1 MDQSIELGQK
11 EVIKPIKLTNYKMSL
26 IQKDKTSLK
35 RLKQFIWLYLIL
47 LIFEGALR
55 KWVLPGLATPLLVA
69 RDPVAVILIIMA
81 WRNGF
86 LGRNIYVTIMVL
98 VSILALF
105 TALFAGHGNLVVA
118 LYGVRTL
125 VLHFPVIFI
134 IGNVFDRDDVIKI
147 GKFIV
152 WVTIP
157 ITVLLISQF
166 YSPQSAWVNKGIGGD
181 TIQGFQGA
189 LGFFRPS
196 ATFSFSNGTALF
208 YSFAACFIFYFWL
221 SPNKSVNKLL
231 LISASTALA
240 MSIPLSISRSLLFFI
255 LVTVGFIIIGVS
267 RTPRSMF
274 RIILITFAVIGL
286 FALLSQVSIFQTA
299 TEALTTRFTQASDS
313 EGGLQGTLGSRYIGG
328 LANSFDSDY
337 NRNGEI
343 PLFGYGI
350 GMGTNVG
357 SQLLTGKVD
366 FLIAEGE
373 WGRLIGEMGLFMG
386 ITVIVIRIMVC
397 VKLGMASFKR
407 LKFGDFLPWI
417 LLSYCLL
424 TLPQGQWSQPTS
436 LGFSIIAGGL
446 TLAALRI
453 PAPPKLQPVGK

>member
-1 MDQSIELGQK
+1 MDQSIESDRK
-11 EVIKPIKLTNYKMSL
+11 EVIKHIKLTNYKVTL
-26 IQKDKTSLK
+26 LQQEKIALK
-35 RLKQFIWLYLIL
+35 RLKQLVWLYIL
-47 LIFEGALR
+47 LLVFEGALR
-55 KWVLPGLATPLLVA
+55 KWVLPGLATPLLLA
-69 RDPVAVILIIMA
+69 RDPVAIVLIIMA

-86 LGRNIYVTIMVL
+86 LGRNLYVTIMVL

-105 TALFAGHGNLVVA
+105 TALFAGHGNLIVA

-125 VLHFPVIFI
+125 MLHFPVIFI

-152 WVTIP
+152 WATIP
-157 ITVLLISQF
+157 ITILLIFQF
-166 YSPQSAWVNKGIGGD
+166 YSPQTAWVNKGIGGD
-181 TIQGFQGA
+181 TVQGFQGA

-208 YSFAACFIFYFWL
+208 YSFAACYIFYFWL
-221 SPNKSVNKLL
+221 TPNKSVNKIL

-255 LVTVGFIIIGVS
+255 LVTVSFIIIGVS

-274 RIILITFAVIGL
+274 RIILITIAVMGL
-286 FALLSQVSIFQTA
+286 FALLSQLSIFQTA
-299 TEALTTRFTQASDS
+299 TEALTTRFTQASSS
-313 EGGLQGTLGSRYIGG
+313 EGGLQGTLGDRYIGG
-328 LANSFDSDY
+328 LLGAFDSD
-337 NRNGEI
+337 NQKTGEI

-373 WGRLIGEMGLFMG
+373 WGRLIGELGLFMG
-386 ITVIVIRIMVC
+386 GIVIAIRIIVC
-397 VKLGMASFKR
+397 VKLGIASFRR

-446 TLAALRI
+446 TLASLR
-453 PAPPKLQPVGK
+453 APGSSKLQSVSK

>member
-1 MDQSIELGQK
+1 MDQSIESDRK
-11 EVIKPIKLTNYKMSL
+11 DVPVPVKLTNFKMTL
-26 IQKDKTSLK
+26 IQQERTALRQLK
-35 RLKQFIWLYLIL
+35 KLVWLYLLL

-55 KWVLPGLATPLLVA
+55 KWVLPGLATPLLLV
-69 RDPVAVILIIMA
+69 RDPIAIVLIIMA

-98 VSILALF
+98 ISFLALF
-105 TALFAGHGNLVVA
+105 TALFVGHGNLIVA

-125 VLHFPVIFI
+125 ILHFPLIFI
-134 IGNVFDRDDVIKI
+134 IGNIFDRDDVIKM
-147 GKFIV
+147 GKFVV

-157 ITVLLISQF
+157 ITILLVYQF
-166 YSPQSAWVNKGIGGD
+166 YSPQSAWVNKGVGGD
-181 TIQGFQGA
+181 TVQGFQGA

-208 YSFAACFIFYFWL
+208 YSFSACYIFYFWL
-221 SPNKSVNKLL
+221 SPNKNVNKLL
-231 LISASTALA
+231 LISASIALA

-255 LVTVGFIIIGVS
+255 LVTVGFIVIGVS

-274 RIILITFAVIGL
+274 RIILITFAIIGL

-299 TEALTTRFTQASDS
+299 TEAFTTRFTQASDS
-313 EGGLQGTLGSRYIGG
+313 EGGLQGTLGSRYLGG
-328 LANSFDSDY
+328 MFNSFDSD
-337 NRNGEI
+337 RQKTGEI

-357 SQLLTGKVD
+357 SQLLTGKID

-373 WGRLIGEMGLFMG
+373 WGRLVGEMGLFMA
-386 ITVIVIRIMVC
+386 IAVIAIRILVC

-407 LKFGDFLPWI
+407 LKFSDFLPWI
-417 LLSYCLL
+417 LVSYCLL

-446 TLAALRI
+446 TLAALRV
-453 PAPPKLQPVGK
+453 PASSKLQAAS